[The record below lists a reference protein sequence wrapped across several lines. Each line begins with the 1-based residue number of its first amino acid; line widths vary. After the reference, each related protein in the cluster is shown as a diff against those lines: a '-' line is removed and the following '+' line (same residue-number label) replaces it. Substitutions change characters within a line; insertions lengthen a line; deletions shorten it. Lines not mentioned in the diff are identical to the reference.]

1 MLGILQEN
9 AKKIK
14 DIALN
19 QSSYLTLVIVL
30 VAVASFGLGRRSV
43 SEEVK
48 PVGTAPADVESV
60 EVGSVVD
67 DNVSTS
73 GTYYVASKNGE
84 AYHLPFCSGA
94 KRISEANLVTF
105 ESKAEAEASGYR
117 PAANCPGI

>member
-48 PVGTAPADVESV
+48 PVGTAPADMESRGVE
-60 EVGSVVD
+60 SVVD
-67 DNVSTS
+67 DNISTS
-73 GTYYVASKNGE
+73 DTYYVASKNGE

-105 ESKAEAEASGYR
+105 ASKAEAETAGYR